1 VQEAARSNAPVRSAG
16 TVDPTGQLGTLER
29 RAHLARLEARGT
41 GTAWHCQRRRRIPVG
56 ALPPLQLRPKTRA
69 VLSFSRAYSHLSG
82 ASL

>member
-1 VQEAARSNAPVRSAG
+1 MQEAARSTAPVRSAG
-16 TVDPTGQLGTLER
+16 VVDPGQLGTLER

-41 GTAWHCQRRRRIPVG
+41 GTAWHCQRRRRFPVG